1 MRQVLPITVFKVLCV
16 GAVVG
21 IVASASYVFYDVSMH
36 AEDKGVPAGPAT
48 AALVARGEY
57 LTRAADCG
65 ACHSTPNGKP
75 FSGGLPF
82 KLPFG
87 TIYSTNITPDLETGI
102 GSWSDDDFVRAL
114 HRGIAPGGHYLYPA
128 FPYTSFTAMSR
139 DDALA
144 IKAYLF
150 SLPPQHA
157 ANKENNL
164 SFPFNQRWGM
174 AFWNLLFLSDRRF
187 APDPAQSAAVN
198 RGTYLA
204 TALGHCAECHTPRN
218 LAYGLEDRH
227 ALAGE
232 VLEGWQAY
240 NITSDRRFGVGAWS
254 DAQLASYISS
264 AHATGRGSAAGPM
277 AEAVENSL
285 QYLTSEDINALVA
298 YLRTVRD
305 QPGASEA
312 GIAAPVTSSAV
323 KTLDSRDAHDDLGRH
338 VFEGA
343 CANCHQYDGDGR
355 QSAYASLAG
364 SRSVNDP
371 DGTNVIRI
379 LLEGANYRIKDQTIY
394 MPAFAAGYTNAEL
407 SAVANYVI
415 AHFSGQ
421 VGRVTPRDIAKQRA
435 E

>member
-1 MRQVLPITVFKVLCV
+1 MRQVPITVFKILCV

-21 IVASASYVFYDVSMH
+21 IVASASYIFYDVSMH
-36 AEDKGVPAGPAT
+36 AEDKGAPAGPVT

-57 LTRAADCG
+57 LTRAADCA

-144 IKAYLF
+144 VKAYLF
-150 SLPPQHA
+150 SLPAQHV
-157 ANKENNL
+157 ANRENNL

-187 APDPAQSAAVN
+187 APDPTQSAAVN
-198 RGTYLA
+198 RGAYLA
-204 TALGHCAECHTPRN
+204 TAFGHCAECHTPRN
-218 LAYGLEDRH
+218 LAYGLESRH

-232 VLEGWQAY
+232 VLEGWHAY
-240 NITSDRRFGVGAWS
+240 NITSDNRFGVGAWS
-254 DAQLASYISS
+254 DAQLASYVSS
-264 AHATGRGSAAGPM
+264 AHAEGRGSAAGPM
-277 AEAVENSL
+277 ADAVQNSL
-285 QYLTSEDINALVA
+285 QYLTAEDVSALVA
-298 YLRTVRD
+298 YLRTVSA
-305 QPGASEA
+305 QPGDSSVDIASTT
-312 GIAAPVTSSAV
+312 VTSSAV
-323 KTLDSRDAHDDLGRH
+323 PVLDPQNAHDELGRH

-355 QSAYASLAG
+355 QSAYASLVG

-371 DGTNVIRI
+371 DGTNVMQI
-379 LLEGANYRIKDQTIY
+379 LLRGANYHIKDQTIY

-407 SAVANYVI
+407 AAVANYVI
-415 AHFSGQ
+415 AQFGGKVS
-421 VGRVTPRDIAKQRA
+421 RVTPQDIAKQLA